1 LPVSA
6 RLVLTAFLAI
16 VGAGYL
22 VATANIYERHGMAD
36 GKPGLTVDDIRA
48 VYSGM
53 TVRTSGPAPSR
64 MLTMVSGAMR
74 QYVSSEEDFA
84 TLTTWLKAGGS
95 EAGLD
100 GATERDAKRQ
110 ATRKSDGAEE
120 GNARGKSITEP
131 DGAPGSGGAGSAK
144 RQAVGEGTGAD
155 ANDGNENASEKVS
168 ENGNGDGK
176 KNGSGSEKDGAST
189 KRKVKVRTARRVL
202 VRDCLRCHSVGGE
215 GDIAKRA
222 PFGKDE
228 FDVDYGMVAKYA
240 AVPKGSAGER
250 RRVGPQY
257 DLPRLVLVSHQH
269 MLAIPVFTL
278 VVGGLFLCTRIA
290 PRWRAVLLPLPMLA
304 SVVDFSGWWLARV
317 NEGFVYAIAAAG
329 AVFGAGLGLQIVLV
343 VLDMWGVLGR
353 RKGN

>member
-1 LPVSA
+1 MDVRRWERWTGLLGELPVSA
-6 RLVLTAFLAI
+6 RLMLTAFLAI

-22 VATANIYERHGMAD
+22 VATVNIYERHGMAD

-53 TVRTSGPAPSR
+53 TMRTSGPAPSR

-74 QYVSSEEDFA
+74 QYVSDEADFA
-84 TLTTWLKAGGS
+84 TLTAWLRAGGS

-100 GATERDAKRQ
+100 GAEEGAKGRSTSELGGGGANSANRQ
-110 ATRKSDGAEE
+110 AA
-120 GNARGKSITEP
+120 
-131 DGAPGSGGAGSAK
+131 
-144 RQAVGEGTGAD
+144 GEGTGEDSGD
-155 ANDGNENASEKVS
+155 APG
-168 ENGNGDGK
+168 GK
-176 KNGSGSEKDGAST
+176 SA
-189 KRKVKVRTARRVL
+189 KRKAKARTARRVL

-215 GDIAKRA
+215 GDMAQRA

-228 FDVDYGMVAKYA
+228 FDIEYAMIAKYVA
-240 AVPKGSAGER
+240 APAGTVGER

-257 DLPRLVLVSHQH
+257 DVPRLVLVSHQH

-278 VVGGLFLCTRIA
+278 MVGGLFLCTRIA

-304 SVVDFSGWWLARV
+304 SVVDFSGWWLARMS
-317 NEGFVYAIAAAG
+317 EGFVYAIAAAG
-329 AVFGAGLGLQIVLV
+329 GVFGAALGLQIVLV

-353 RKGN
+353 RKGS